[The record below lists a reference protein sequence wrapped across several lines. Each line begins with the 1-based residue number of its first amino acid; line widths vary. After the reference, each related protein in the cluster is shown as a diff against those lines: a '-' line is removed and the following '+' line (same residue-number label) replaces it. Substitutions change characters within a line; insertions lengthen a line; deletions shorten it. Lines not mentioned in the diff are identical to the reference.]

1 MCIRHIEDKRE
12 GQYQLIAKF
21 IDTKIGSKIG
31 NLGISSYMLFKLDYI
46 ILNQTIQSNKSQ
58 LLLYVKPSLVFTSS
72 KERIL
77 DTSIDN

>member
-31 NLGISSYMLFKLDYI
+31 NLGISSYMLFKLDYNYI
-46 ILNQTIQSNKSQ
+46 KSDFYPDKQ
-58 LLLYVKPSLVFTSS
+58 ISTSFIR
-72 KERIL
+72 EA
-77 DTSIDN
+77 